1 MWHFLEGV
9 LFLSVEK
16 NVKQR
21 PVPYTHQDVTFRRH
35 FFASDEKKKEAGATA
50 FYGGKPVNAL
60 SCLHGK
66 VTDCGY
72 L

>member
-1 MWHFLEGV
+1 MWHFSEGV

-35 FFASDEKKKEAGATA
+35 FFASDEKKRKQEPLPFTVEN
-50 FYGGKPVNAL
+50 VNAL

-66 VTDCGY
+66 LTDCGY